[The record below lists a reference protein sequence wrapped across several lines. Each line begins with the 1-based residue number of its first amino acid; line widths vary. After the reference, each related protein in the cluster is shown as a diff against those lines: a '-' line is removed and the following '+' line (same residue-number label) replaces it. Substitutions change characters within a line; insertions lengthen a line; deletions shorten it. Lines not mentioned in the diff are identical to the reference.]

1 LIRRALNVKSA
12 FTIPAGLTENDR
24 VLDMLVTFGRGQFNA
39 TNEIVATLGA
49 IRANTGQ
56 LLDDETHILAAIAA
70 LPSIQFPADQIPVLA
85 AAIANDIGTPV
96 DEEKIAIAL
105 SRDVIASLGAA
116 LSNG

>member
-1 LIRRALNVKSA
+1 LIRRAPQRQK
-12 FTIPAGLTENDR
+12 R
-24 VLDMLVTFGRGQFNA
+24 VHDPGRAHRERPGPRHAVTLGRGQFNA

-96 DEEKIAIAL
+96 DEEKLATAL
-105 SRDVIASLGAA
+105 SHDVIASLGAA

>member
-1 LIRRALNVKSA
+1 
-12 FTIPAGLTENDR
+12 
-24 VLDMLVTFGRGQFNA
+24 MLVTFGRGQFNA

-96 DEEKIAIAL
+96 DEEKLATAL
-105 SRDVIASLGAA
+105 SHDVIASLVSRAQQR
-116 LSNG
+116 LNGRRPGQGRTARTSR